1 MKEEVRKAIAERSQQ
16 IDNLERTRNLIS
28 TSNVLCFTTMDRGP
42 EETVSIELVENP
54 ETRKDV
60 AINVAI
66 KQAKDGMVEYINSK
80 IKQLNEKIDK
90 ILDEGV

>member
-1 MKEEVRKAIAERSQQ
+1 MKEEVRKAIAECSQQ

-42 EETVSIELVENP
+42 EETVSIEFVEKP

-66 KQAKDGMVEYINSK
+66 NLAKDGMVEYINSK
-80 IKQLNEKIDK
+80 IRQLNERIDK
-90 ILDEGV
+90 IAEEGV